1 MIWSLRFGCEPADRV
16 VGPQC
21 LKKFTRMW
29 GERGRVVPSMS
40 FVSDVRGLAG
50 AWLGLRA
57 CPSLS
62 LLGDCNSL
70 THTNL
75 RRWNTHKTKQGGQ
88 TSRHTNQRTHTRH
101 SQDEHAS
108 RPSSENPHPR
118 NSSPA
123 ASMLPCMLLAVSV
136 SPTPSFSP
144 RGSLR
149 ETAHVAGANSTLCDP
164 VQQYSGFYE
173 LTTGSAKLE
182 KNCEAARLKLARLV
196 FGLAVR
202 SCSLTASCSLMASC
216 SLTARAPSISTPE
229 KTSTGSSSRAALPRL
244 TRS

>member
-1 MIWSLRFGCEPADRV
+1 MF
-16 VGPQC
+16 
-21 LKKFTRMW
+21 
-29 GERGRVVPSMS
+29 
-40 FVSDVRGLAG
+40 G
-50 AWLGLRA
+50 AWPGLGLGFVLAPLSA
-57 CPSLS
+57 CW
-62 LLGDCNSL
+62 GTVTHSL
-70 THTNL
+70 TQILEGGTHTKQNKGDK
-75 RRWNTHKTKQGGQ
+75 RADTQTNGHTRDTVKTNTHPA
-88 TSRHTNQRTHTRH
+88 RPPRTPTP
-101 SQDEHAS
+101 A
-108 RPSSENPHPR
+108 R